1 MELASIEK
9 LLEKY
14 LDAETTIAEEKE
26 LRNYFLSE
34 NVAPHLQEYQSM
46 FGYFST
52 SKNERFTK
60 TIQLKSQKM
69 NWKWLSVAA
78 SVVLLVSVYTG
89 YQNNQKR
96 EAERIY
102 TETQMAFGMLA
113 ANLNKG
119 NEAILKLQHF
129 EDTKN
134 KIFKQPKK

>member
-1 MELASIEK
+1 MELANIEK

-14 LDAETTIAEEKE
+14 LDAETTIAEEKQ
-26 LRNYFLSE
+26 LKSYFLSD

-52 SKNERFTK
+52 NKNERFTK
-60 TIQLKSQKM
+60 TIQLKSQKV

-89 YQNNQKR
+89 YQNNQQKK
-96 EAERIY
+96 AEKIY
-102 TETQMAFGMLA
+102 QETQMAFGMLA

-119 NEAILKLQHF
+119 NVAIAQLQYF
-129 EDTKN
+129 ENTKN
-134 KIFKQPKK
+134 KVFKQPKN